1 MLGGEFLCNPLC
13 DAFATPTIVPLP
25 LEQSQSLQSR
35 VVALVIEEQ
44 NIRVEKDRLGCLSI
58 ISSIALQR
66 RSV

>member
-1 MLGGEFLCNPLC
+1 VLGGEFLCNPLC

-25 LEQSQSLQSR
+25 LEQSLQSR
-35 VVALVIEEQ
+35 VVAFVIEEQ
-44 NIRVEKDRLGCLSI
+44 NLRVEKDRLGCLSI

>member
-25 LEQSQSLQSR
+25 LEQSQSLQSS

-44 NIRVEKDRLGCLSI
+44 NLRVEKEG
-58 ISSIALQR
+58 
-66 RSV
+66 